1 MDPRVDRLAQ
11 ILVEYSCEVKP
22 GDHVAIYA
30 SNDAEPLVRAVYRR
44 ILRAGGIPYALMG
57 YGVYFSYGGFD
68 DIFFKEASDE
78 QLQHVFRTDQLV
90 LREFQAMIAIR
101 SQTNTRLLSGID
113 AKRQQLRNQAYA
125 ELHKAYLARGASR
138 ELKWVVTLFPNDA
151 QAQEAEM
158 DRQSYEDFVYAA
170 CHADQEEAVATWGEV
185 DRQQAR
191 LVDWLKGKKQ
201 VEVKGPTVDLRL
213 SIEGRTFNNANGKF
227 NMPDGEVYTGPVEDS
242 VEGWIRFTYPAVR
255 YGAEVEGVELTFE
268 GGRVINSA
276 ATKNH
281 EFLEKM
287 LDTDEGSRRLGEFAI
302 GTNHQ
307 IDRFTKNILFDEKLG
322 GTIHLAI
329 GSGYPETGSVN
340 ESGIHW
346 DMICDMGPDGE
357 IVVDGDLF
365 YRGGQFLID

>member
-11 ILVEYSCEVKP
+11 ILVEYSCEVGP

-30 SNDAEPLVRAVYRR
+30 SHDAEPLVRALYRR
-44 ILRAGGIPYALMG
+44 ILRAGGLPYPFQG
-57 YGVYFSYGGFD
+57 YGVYFSYGGYD
-68 DIFFKEASDE
+68 DIFFSEASDE
-78 QLQHVFRTDQLV
+78 QLKHVFRTDNMV
-90 LREFQAMIAIR
+90 LREFQAMIVIR
-101 SQTNTRLLSGID
+101 SQTNTRLLSGVD
-113 AKRQQLRNQAYA
+113 AKRQQLRNQAYS
-125 ELHKAYLARGASR
+125 ELHKTYLARGAVR

-158 DRQSYEDFVYAA
+158 DRQSYADFVYAA
-170 CHADQEEAVATWGEV
+170 CHADQAAAVASWQEV

-201 VEVKGPTVDLRL
+201 VHVEGPTVDLRL
-213 SIEGRTFNNANGKF
+213 SIDGRTFLNANGKV

-242 VEGWIRFTYPAVR
+242 VEGWIGFTYPAVR

-268 GGRVINSA
+268 RGRVVQA
-276 ATKNH
+276 AASKNQ

-287 LDTDEGSRRLGEFAI
+287 LDTDEGSRRLGEFAV

-340 ESGIHW
+340 ESAIHW
-346 DMICDMGPDGE
+346 DMICDMGPEGTITIDDE
-357 IVVDGDLF
+357 LF